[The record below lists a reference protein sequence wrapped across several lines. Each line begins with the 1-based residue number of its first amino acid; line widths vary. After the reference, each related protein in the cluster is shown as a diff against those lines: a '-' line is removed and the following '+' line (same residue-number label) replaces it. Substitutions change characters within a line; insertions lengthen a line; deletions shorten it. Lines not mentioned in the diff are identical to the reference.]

1 VNSESG
7 VISMNYPLNADV
19 HCTDGRYGRSTY
31 IILNP
36 TAEKVT
42 HLVVKDRKSPRSER
56 LLPAKWI
63 KEATTELIL
72 VNGTKNEV
80 RTLDLFDQ
88 TDFVQRD
95 VPHYAADPKLT
106 LIWPRTV
113 SAKRIVSDRHRH
125 FPNCDLA
132 VRLGTQVRATDGRIG
147 EVNEFIVNSDRWQIT
162 HIVLREG
169 LPWDKKQVSIP
180 VSEIERIEEKTVYLK
195 INKQAVKNLPATSIR
210 R

>member
-1 VNSESG
+1 
-7 VISMNYPLNADV
+7 MDYPLNADV

-42 HLVVKDRKSPRSER
+42 HVVVKERKAPHSER
-56 LLPAKWI
+56 LLPARWI
-63 KEATTELIL
+63 KETTSELIL
-72 VNGTKNEV
+72 VNGTKDEV

-95 VPHYAADPKLT
+95 VPHYATDPKLT
-106 LIWPRTV
+106 LLWPRTV
-113 SAKRIVSDRHRH
+113 PARRIVSDRHLQI
-125 FPNCDLA
+125 PNSDLA
-132 VRLGTQVRATDGRIG
+132 VRLGAQVRATDGRIG
-147 EVNEFIVNSDRWQIT
+147 EVNEFVVNPENWQIT
-162 HIVLREG
+162 HMVLREG

-180 VSEIERIEEKTVYLK
+180 VSEIERIEEKTVFLK
-195 INKQAVKNLPATSIR
+195 INKQAVKNLPAISLR

>member
-1 VNSESG
+1 
-7 VISMNYPLNADV
+7 MDYPLNADV

-42 HLVVKDRKSPRSER
+42 HVVVKERKATHSER
-56 LLPAKWI
+56 LLPARWI
-63 KEATTELIL
+63 KETTSELIL
-72 VNGTKNEV
+72 VNGTKDEV

-95 VPHYAADPKLT
+95 VPHYATDPKLT
-106 LIWPRTV
+106 LLWPRTV
-113 SAKRIVSDRHRH
+113 PARRIVSDRHLQI
-125 FPNCDLA
+125 PNSDLA

-147 EVNEFIVNSDRWQIT
+147 EVNEFVVNPENWQIT
-162 HIVLREG
+162 HMVLREG

-180 VSEIERIEEKTVYLK
+180 VSEIERIEEKTVFLK
-195 INKQAVKNLPATSIR
+195 INKQAVKNLPAISLR

>member
-1 VNSESG
+1 
-7 VISMNYPLNADV
+7 MNYPLNVDV

-31 IILNP
+31 IILNS

-42 HLVVKDRKSPRSER
+42 HVVVRDRKAPRSER

-63 KEATTELIL
+63 KETTPELIL

-80 RTLDLFDQ
+80 RTLELFDQ

-95 VPHYAADPKLT
+95 VPHYASDPKLT
-106 LIWPRTV
+106 LIWPRRV
-113 SAKRIVSDRHRH
+113 SSRRIVSDKRHRI
-125 FPNCDLA
+125 PNGDLA
-132 VRLGTQVRATDGRIG
+132 VRLGTQVRAADGRIG
-147 EVNEFIVNSDRWQIT
+147 EVNEFVVNPDNWQIT

-195 INKQAVKNLPATSIR
+195 INKRAVKNLPSISMQR
-210 R
+210 